1 VLLPARPAGDTVFAV
16 LRSSRIGTISAVTGI
31 GQPLLIT
38 FLGNRMPPN
47 FDASEKQA
55 TQLRKVAWVRLRRLL
70 VWLLLFGIFLRYACT
85 WVSALSGASLFSV
98 GATGFTVLFAAFS
111 ILHAGDVL
119 GWRRALL
126 FLLVCVAVSWGFES
140 VGVATGAVYGD
151 YHYGKALGA
160 KIAGVPL
167 IIPLAWFMM
176 VYASWIVAHVLLE
189 GASTPSSVNGALARA
204 LIASTAMTAWDAVM
218 DPGKAKSGAWI
229 WEKGGPYFGVPFQNF
244 VGWIATTGAIY
255 VIVAVA
261 LRFVPPRPQVRSS
274 TRFYTGLPVLAYA
287 LVAFDHLLIET
298 IPELHIVAAFGICL
312 VALLAILRLILVPDA
327 IALPD

>member
-1 VLLPARPAGDTVFAV
+1 
-16 LRSSRIGTISAVTGI
+16 
-31 GQPLLIT
+31 
-38 FLGNRMPPN
+38 MPPN

-55 TQLRKVAWVRLRRLL
+55 TQLRKVAPVRSRQLL
-70 VWLLLFGIFLRYACT
+70 VWLLLFGIFLRYACK
-85 WVSALSGASLFSV
+85 WVSSLSGASLPNMS
-98 GATGFTVLFAAFS
+98 AAGFTVLFAAFS
-111 ILHAGDVL
+111 ILHASDVL

-151 YHYGKALGA
+151 YHYGAALGA

-176 VYASWIVAHVLLE
+176 VYASWIVAHILLE
-189 GASTPSSVNGALARA
+189 GASTPSSAYGALARV

-218 DPGKAKSGAWI
+218 DPGKAESGAWI

-255 VIVAVA
+255 LIVAVA
-261 LRFVPPRPQVRSS
+261 FRFVSRPRVRSNA
-274 TRFYTGLPVLAYA
+274 RFYTGLPVLAYA
-287 LVAFDHLLIET
+287 LVALDHLLIET
-298 IPELHIVAAFGICL
+298 IPQLHIVAAFGICL
-312 VALLAILRLILVPDA
+312 VALLAILRLILVQDA

>member
-1 VLLPARPAGDTVFAV
+1 MIQRRP
-16 LRSSRIGTISAVTGI
+16 VTF
-31 GQPLLIT
+31 T
-38 FLGNRMPPN
+38 GNRMPPN
-47 FDASEKQA
+47 SEASEKE
-55 TQLRKVAWVRLRRLL
+55 TSQLRAVASVRLKQIL
-70 VWLLLFGIFLRYACT
+70 VLLLLFGIFLRYACI
-85 WVSALSGASLFSV
+85 WVSALTGASLPSV
-98 GATGFTVLFAAFS
+98 GAAGFTVLFAAFS
-111 ILHAGDVL
+111 ILHASDVL

-151 YHYGKALGA
+151 YHYGDALGA

-176 VYASWIVAHVLLE
+176 VYASWVVAHVLLE
-189 GASTPSSVNGALARA
+189 DASTPSSINGALARA
-204 LIASTAMTAWDAVM
+204 FVASTAMTAWDAVM

-244 VGWIATTGAIY
+244 VGWIATTVVIY
-255 VIVAVA
+255 LVVAVA
-261 LRFVPPRPQVRSS
+261 FRFVPRRQVHSN

-298 IPELHIVAAFGICL
+298 FPELHIVAAFGICL
-312 VALLAILRLILVPDA
+312 VALLALLRLILVRTA
-327 IALPD
+327 IALPE

>member
-1 VLLPARPAGDTVFAV
+1 
-16 LRSSRIGTISAVTGI
+16 
-31 GQPLLIT
+31 
-38 FLGNRMPPN
+38 MPPN

-55 TQLRKVAWVRLRRLL
+55 TQLRNVAPVRSRQLL
-70 VWLLLFGIFLRYACT
+70 VWLLLFGIFLRYACI
-85 WVSALSGASLFSV
+85 WVSALTGASLPSV
-98 GATGFTVLFAAFS
+98 GAAGFTVLFAAFS

-126 FLLVCVAVSWGFES
+126 FLLVCVTVSWGFES
-140 VGVATGAVYGD
+140 VGIATGAVYGD
-151 YHYGKALGA
+151 YHYGEALGT

-176 VYASWIVAHVLLE
+176 VYASWIVAHILLE
-189 GASTPSSVNGALARA
+189 GASTPSSVHGALARV
-204 LIASTAMTAWDAVM
+204 LVASTAMTAWDAVM
-218 DPGKAKSGAWI
+218 DPGKAESGAWI

-255 VIVAVA
+255 LIVAVA
-261 LRFVPPRPQVRSS
+261 FRFVPRRQVHSN

-287 LVAFDHLLIET
+287 LVALDHLLIET
-298 IPELHIVAAFGICL
+298 IPQLHIVAAFGICL
-312 VALLAILRLILVPDA
+312 VALLAILRLILVQDA

>member
-1 VLLPARPAGDTVFAV
+1 MR
-16 LRSSRIGTISAVTGI
+16 
-31 GQPLLIT
+31 
-38 FLGNRMPPN
+38 PN
-47 FDASEKQA
+47 FDASTKQP
-55 TQLRKVAWVRLRRLL
+55 TQLRKVASVRLRRTL

-85 WVSALSGASLFSV
+85 WVSALSGVSLPSV
-98 GATGFTVLFAAFS
+98 GAAGFTVLFAAFS

-126 FLLVCVAVSWGFES
+126 FLLVCVTVSWGFES
-140 VGVATGAVYGD
+140 VGIATGAVYGD
-151 YHYGKALGA
+151 YHYGEALGT

-176 VYASWIVAHVLLE
+176 VYASWIVAHILLE
-189 GASTPSSVNGALARA
+189 GASTPSSVHGALARV
-204 LIASTAMTAWDAVM
+204 LVASTAMTAWDAVM

-255 VIVAVA
+255 LIVAVA
-261 LRFVPPRPQVRSS
+261 LRFVPRPQVLSN
-274 TRFYTGLPVLAYA
+274 TRFYTGLPVLPYA
-287 LVAFDHLLIET
+287 FVAFDHLLIET

-312 VALLAILRLILVPDA
+312 VALLAVLRLTLVQDA

>member
-1 VLLPARPAGDTVFAV
+1 
-16 LRSSRIGTISAVTGI
+16 
-31 GQPLLIT
+31 
-38 FLGNRMPPN
+38 MPPN
-47 FDASEKQA
+47 FDASEKETTRQ
-55 TQLRKVAWVRLRRLL
+55 REVASIRLKRWLVRLLL
-70 VWLLLFGIFLRYACT
+70 VAIFLRYACI
-85 WVSALSGASLFSV
+85 WLSALTGVSLPKV

-111 ILHAGDVL
+111 ILHAADVL

-151 YHYGKALGA
+151 YHYGDALGA
-160 KIAGVPL
+160 RILGVPL

-176 VYASWIVAHVLLE
+176 IYASWIVAHVLLE
-189 GASTPSSVNGALARA
+189 DASTPSSVSGVLARA
-204 LIASTAMTAWDAVM
+204 VIAATAMTAWDAVM

-244 VGWIATTGAIY
+244 VGWLATTVAIY
-255 VIVAVA
+255 LIVAVA
-261 LRFVPPRPQVRSS
+261 FRFVPRHPVHIN

-312 VALLAILRLILVPDA
+312 VALLAILRLILVRDA